1 MVLLPRGVLFLRK
14 IRFPLYISP
23 RLCYND
29 PDATGK
35 RVEIP
40 HEPVAVS
47 RMYGTI

>member
-1 MVLLPRGVLFLRK
+1 MVFLSRGVLFLPK
-14 IRFPLYISP
+14 TCFPLYISP

-35 RVEIP
+35 RVKIP

-47 RMYGTI
+47 RIYGMI

>member
-1 MVLLPRGVLFLRK
+1 MALLSRGVLFWCK

-23 RLCYND
+23 HLCYND

-47 RMYGTI
+47 RIYGTI

>member
-1 MVLLPRGVLFLRK
+1 MALLSRGVLFLRK

-23 RLCYND
+23 HLCYND

-47 RMYGTI
+47 RIYGMI

>member
-23 RLCYND
+23 RLCYNGS
-29 PDATGK
+29 DATGK
-35 RVEIP
+35 RVKIP

-47 RMYGTI
+47 RIYGTI